1 MAGIFVNYRR
11 DDAPGVA
18 GRLFDRLSMNFA
30 QSEMFMDVDAMKPG
44 LDFVKQLD
52 EQVSKCSVMLAIIGP
67 GWLNARDE
75 KGRRRLDLPRD
86 SVRVELA
93 SALKREI
100 PVIPLLVNG
109 TAMPSEDDLPDDL
122 KPLANRHGLELRHSR
137 FAADSDAVIVKGL
150 ISMLIR
156 VLSGHTPDEIS
167 ETKLDF
173 IREIGM
179 MSHLAQTRSNGLL
192 SMIKQMKNYALAY
205 KIKSQQ

>member
-30 QSEMFMDVDAMKPG
+30 QSEMIMDVDAMKPG

-137 FAADSDAVIVKGL
+137 FAADSDAVIRALTEIMPGQRRYRGRAGRGSAAAPPL
-150 ISMLIR
+150 T
-156 VLSGHTPDEIS
+156 LSGYLSSPG
-167 ETKLDF
+167 
-173 IREIGM
+173 RPR
-179 MSHLAQTRSNGLL
+179 RSGRRRLP
-192 SMIKQMKNYALAY
+192 AR
-205 KIKSQQ
+205 